1 VQSRFGAPGLATRY
15 LITQNNFNAWAESVK
30 PRTRALTAFFLMLV
44 AVACS
49 AAIIVMAPRL
59 ARESALLWFGK
70 HAEGVIKSADVI
82 EVGKFKGGDPKYR
95 LRLAYEFPAE
105 DGTAHAGLTQ
115 RDDIRTPPGL
125 KPGDAIGVYYSA
137 ATPTNSVADYNLR
150 TDVYALLLF
159 LPWIALFGILGPL
172 FYLYRWRQWRRAP
185 STLGHTEHT
194 SGA

>member
-1 VQSRFGAPGLATRY
+1 MQSRFGAPGLATRY

-82 EVGKFKGGDPKYR
+82 EVGKFKGGDPPHQRILLQTTICAPTSMRCCCSCRGSRFSASWDRYSTCT
-95 LRLAYEFPAE
+95 
-105 DGTAHAGLTQ
+105 DGG
-115 RDDIRTPPGL
+115 
-125 KPGDAIGVYYSA
+125 
-137 ATPTNSVADYNLR
+137 
-150 TDVYALLLF
+150 
-159 LPWIALFGILGPL
+159 
-172 FYLYRWRQWRRAP
+172 
-185 STLGHTEHT
+185 
-194 SGA
+194 SGAAHQAR